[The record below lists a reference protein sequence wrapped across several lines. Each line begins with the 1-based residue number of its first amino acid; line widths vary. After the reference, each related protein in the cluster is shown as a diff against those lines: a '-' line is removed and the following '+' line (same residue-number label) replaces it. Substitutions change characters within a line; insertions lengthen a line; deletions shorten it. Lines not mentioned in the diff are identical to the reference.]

1 MVIKSNTE
9 YQQFIKDILHQAVFV
24 DYISGDYDKH
34 PAYRGNIESSKPYI
48 KVIGIFIKNISTNVT
63 YSINFGHQDVHKF
76 NISYQDVIK
85 DVMKVT
91 KNVFVIDKKRFIH
104 IFGSQ
109 DVDDILLFK
118 FQFGA
123 IEHDNDDFNTNYHDY
138 ARMKIGAINELNYII
153 PFSKHL
159 EVFENKYDY
168 YKNEMLKF
176 KSSNSYKMMNGVIT
190 ETLFEL
196 EKNGMWINKEEYNKH
211 FQDKPTDDIV
221 VYTEY
226 NLFTSTG
233 RPSNHFGG
241 INYAALNKDNGCRKS
256 FTSRFH
262 ENGMLITMDFSAYHP
277 RIIANLVKYPIGL
290 DVNIYEFLG
299 KQLFNTDIIN
309 EELLKKAKQLTFL
322 NLYGGVRDEHLHIP
336 YFQKVNE
343 YKKHRWEFFNE
354 NGYVETPIFKRKIT
368 KNHITDANQNK
379 LFNYILQGVEMEF
392 SVPTIKRV
400 NDYLK
405 DKKSKVVLYTY
416 DSILIDACKDDK
428 KDFLL
433 DIKSIMVDNQFP
445 VKCYAGNNYQDMT
458 FIQL

>member
-1 MVIKSNTE
+1 MVIKSNTD
-9 YQQFIKDILHQAVFV
+9 YQQFLKDISNQRVFM
-24 DYISGDYDKH
+24 DYISGDCDRH
-34 PAYRGNIESSKPYI
+34 PAYRGSNVSSKPHI
-48 KVIGIFIKNISTNVT
+48 KVIGLFIKNINTNVT

-76 NISYQDVIK
+76 DIYYPDIIKNI
-85 DVMKVT
+85 MKVT

-104 IFGSQ
+104 IFGNQ

-118 FQFGA
+118 FQLGA
-123 IEHDNDDFNTNYHDY
+123 IEHDIEDFNTNYHDY
-138 ARMKIGAINELNYII
+138 VKMKIGDINELNYII

-159 EVFENKYDY
+159 EVFENKYSF
-168 YKNEMLKF
+168 YKDEMLKF

-190 ETLFEL
+190 ETLYEL
-196 EKNGMWINKEEYNKH
+196 EKNGMWIDKEEYDKH
-211 FQDKPTDDIV
+211 FPDKPTDDML

-256 FTSRFH
+256 FTSRFYD
-262 ENGMLITMDFSAYHP
+262 NGMLITMDFSAYHP
-277 RIIANLVKYPIGL
+277 RIIANLVKYPIGV

-299 KQLFNTDIIN
+299 KQFFNTDKIDV
-309 EELLKKAKQLTFL
+309 ELLKKAKQLTFL
-322 NLYGGVRDEHLHIP
+322 NLYGGVRDEYLHIP

-343 YKKHRWEFFNE
+343 YVKHRWEYFNE
-354 NGYVETPIFKRKIT
+354 NGYVETPIFKRRIT
-368 KNHITDANQNK
+368 KNHITDANPNK

-405 DKKSKVVLYTY
+405 DKKSKVILYTY

-428 KDFLL
+428 KEFLS

-445 VKCYAGNNYQDMT
+445 VKCYAGKNYQDMT